1 MNDGKPIKILAVDD
15 DTAILEFY
23 STYLTKA
30 GYQLRTA
37 TEATAAIIL
46 FKESPADLLILD
58 VAMPSG
64 GGRQVLD
71 VVEGLVEKGV
81 PIVFVTG
88 LPEKI
93 VPWVSGMDNIRV
105 LKKPFDPKELLSI
118 ITALLAK
125 SGPRAA

>member
-105 LKKPFDPKELLSI
+105 LKKPFDPKALLSI

>member
-1 MNDGKPIKILAVDD
+1 MENGKPIKILAVDD
-15 DTAILEFY
+15 DAAILEFY

-30 GYQLRTA
+30 GYQLQTA
-37 TEATAAIIL
+37 AEATAAIML
-46 FKESPADLLILD
+46 FKESPADLLVLD

-105 LKKPFDPKELLSI
+105 LKKPFDPKELLAVI
-118 ITALLAK
+118 AGLLSK
-125 SGPRAA
+125 RP